1 VAKLLYQQMRGLFL
15 RVKMSRLFL
24 VSFLLLLLFSYWV
37 GDGVLYPLGAGIFLA
52 LLYLVLMGLVFFF
65 HVVP

>member
-1 VAKLLYQQMRGLFL
+1 VAKLLYQQMRGLFV